1 MKKQYI
7 VPSVETVNVRLIG
20 SVLDDTNA
28 GIGNDSYE
36 SSDWNAKENNAG
48 VEEDEGL
55 INPTQPNLWGD
66 EED

>member
-1 MKKQYI
+1 MKKKYI
-7 VPSVETVNVRLIG
+7 APAAEVVNVHLIS
-20 SVLDDTNA
+20 SVL
-28 GIGNDSYE
+28 NDELPFGGDSIVGTGM
-36 SSDWNAKENNAG
+36 DAKENTAG